1 MEWLSDK
8 MKCIN
13 MIKADESPRTWKIL
27 VLIQCC
33 TKIISKKT
41 KQTKKLIV
49 NINNLIY
56 NKIPEKI

>member
-1 MEWLSDK
+1 
-8 MKCIN
+8 